1 MQIQFTKME
10 WKMKDLKTG
19 IQMYT
24 IREALKQDFK
34 GVCRDLV
41 KLGCDG
47 AEFVQIFGGME
58 PAELAAFLKEI
69 GLKAC
74 GMHLSAGDFA
84 STDND
89 PSTFEYVKA
98 LGIKYITFSHG
109 GDFTK
114 VTPDVVRLCGNA
126 GIVAARNGLQFTYHN
141 HAAEFAD
148 FEGRHALDYIYENTD
163 PQKVMAELDVYW
175 VTKGGED
182 PVKYISR
189 YAKRLPQLHL
199 KDMDR
204 EDGSFTELGR
214 GCIDLP
220 ACVRAAEN
228 SICEWVI
235 YEQDTCKRPPFES
248 AVMSL
253 EYLNKLLKR

>member
-1 MQIQFTKME
+1 
-10 WKMKDLKTG
+10 MKELKTG

-24 IREALKQDFK
+24 IREALRQDFK

-74 GMHLSAGDFA
+74 GMHLSPRDFEPDA
-84 STDND
+84 DTRGL
-89 PSTFEYVKA
+89 EYAKA
-98 LGIKYITFSHG
+98 LGIRYVTFSHG
-109 GDFTK
+109 GDFTQIAPEVLAK
-114 VTPDVVRLCGNA
+114 CRQA
-126 GIVAARNGLQFTYHN
+126 GTAAGQHGFRFTYHN
-141 HAAEFAD
+141 HAAEFAMYD
-148 FEGRHALDYIYENTD
+148 GKHALDYLYENTD
-163 PQKVMAELDVYW
+163 PEQVMAELDVYW
-175 VTKGGED
+175 IAKGGED
-182 PVKYISR
+182 PVKYIRR
-189 YAKRLPQLHL
+189 YAGRLPQLHL

-204 EDGSFTELGR
+204 EDGSFTELGQ
-214 GCIDLP
+214 GCIDL
-220 ACVRAAEN
+220 AGCLEAARD

-235 YEQDTCKRPPFES
+235 YEQDVCKRSPFES

-253 EYLNKLLKR
+253 EHLNKLLHR

>member
-1 MQIQFTKME
+1 
-10 WKMKDLKTG
+10 MKNLKTG

-47 AEFVQIFGGME
+47 VEFVGIFGGME

-74 GMHLSAGDFA
+74 GMHVA
-84 STDND
+84 SNAFESEEKSITL
-89 PSTFEYVKA
+89 EYVKA
-98 LGIKYITFSHG
+98 LGIKYVTFSRC
-109 GDFTK
+109 GDFTQI
-114 VTPDVVRLCGNA
+114 TPDVVENCRKA
-126 GIVAARNGLQFTYHN
+126 GLAAAQRNLQFTYHN
-141 HAAEFAD
+141 HAAEFVQ
-148 FEGRHALDYIYENTD
+148 FNGVHALDYIYDNTD
-163 PQKVMAELDVYW
+163 SEQVMAELDVYW
-175 VTKGGED
+175 ITKGGED
-182 PVKYISR
+182 PVKYIKH

-199 KDMDR
+199 KDMDPQ
-204 EDGSFTELGR
+204 DGSFTELGQ
-214 GCIDLP
+214 GCIDLA
-220 ACVRAAEN
+220 ACIRAAEE

-235 YEQDTCKRPPFES
+235 YEQDVCKRSPFDS

-253 EYLNKLLKR
+253 EHLNKLLKR